1 MTLSEFNLIE
11 RFFVRDN
18 PQRKDVVLGIG
29 DDCALLNVPEGQSLA
44 VSMDTLVEGVH
55 FLHETAAA
63 DVAAKAMAVNL
74 SDLAAVGAEPAWITL
89 SLSIPKIDLGWLQAF
104 SDSLHEL
111 LTHYG
116 LQVVGGDTTKG
127 PLSITIQVH
136 GFVPENVALRRSG
149 AQAGDIVCVTGPLGD
164 ASLGLLVAEH
174 QLAAQ
179 GEHRDR
185 LLEKF
190 YRPKAKVA
198 AGIALRSRATAAID
212 ISDGLVA
219 DLGHICKASSVGAI
233 IDAEKLPI
241 SDAARKVANE
251 QRVLDC
257 ALTGGEDYEL
267 CFTVDEDNFNK
278 VKSALE
284 TVGVAC
290 YEIGRI
296 TGKSDVRVIKNGET
310 LQLDKGGFD
319 HFAAA

>member
-1 MTLSEFNLIE
+1 MALSEFNLIE

-74 SDLAAVGAEPAWITL
+74 SDLAAMGAEPAWITL

-111 LTHYG
+111 LVHYG
-116 LQVVGGDTTKG
+116 LQVVGGDTTRG
-127 PLSITIQVH
+127 PLSITMQVH

-149 AQAGDIVCVTGPLGD
+149 AEAGDVVCVTGTLGD
-164 ASLGLLVAEH
+164 ASLGLQVAEH
-174 QLAAQ
+174 QLAAH
-179 GEHRDR
+179 GEYRDS
-185 LLEKF
+185 LLDKF
-190 YRPKAKVA
+190 YRPQAKVA

-219 DLGHICKASSVGAI
+219 DLGHICKASQVGAVI
-233 IDAEKLPI
+233 SAEKLPI
-241 SDAARKVANE
+241 SEAAKKVTNPD
-251 QRVLDC
+251 RVLEC

-267 CFTVDEDNFNK
+267 CFTIKEDDVSK
-278 VKSALE
+278 VRSALE

-290 YEIGRI
+290 YEIGRV
-296 TGKSDVRVIKNGET
+296 TGKSDVRVFKDGEQIT
-310 LQLDKGGFD
+310 LTKSGFD